1 MAGIYPPQ
9 RGHVTVE
16 GHVCPL
22 FEFVTGFEMEATGWE
37 NIRTRALLL
46 GMMPEEI
53 DRKIESIAKFSNLGE
68 FLYIPVRHYSTGM
81 YVRLAFAT
89 STAVDPQ
96 ILLLDEVMAAG
107 DVAFIESAR
116 ERMND
121 LMERASL
128 VVFATHSLDVLP
140 RFCERT
146 ILMRK
151 GCVVADGPTEDVV
164 RLYTEGPT
172 GHRTD
177 ARRLHPWRL
186 IRPTRLFTCSCRCFV
201 STNAWPRSAS
211 ASRTAG
217 PASVSRPT
225 EFEEAVEALHRPAA
239 RPLPE
244 FGDRRPAPGRAH
256 AQGADG
262 WRDGDEVITTPLT
275 FVSTNHA
282 ILYEELRPV
291 FADVDEYLCLDP
303 ESVAERITPRT
314 RAVIFVGLGGNAGRL
329 DDIAEL
335 AARAA

>member
-1 MAGIYPPQ
+1 MARILLDNVDLEFHVGAERQDTLNSVLAHRFGLRRRTVPRTVKALQNVSVSIAAGEHVGLIGHNGAGKSTLLKVMAGIYPPQ
-9 RGHVTVE
+9 RGRVIVE

-46 GMMPEEI
+46 GMMPKEI
-53 DRKIESIAKFSNLGE
+53 ERKIDSIAKFSNLGE
-68 FLYIPVRHYSTGM
+68 FLDIPVRHYSTGM

-151 GCVVADGPTEDVV
+151 GSIVADGPTEDVV
-164 RLYTEGPT
+164 RLYSEG
-172 GHRTD
+172 
-177 ARRLHPWRL
+177 
-186 IRPTRLFTCSCRCFV
+186 
-201 STNAWPRSAS
+201 
-211 ASRTAG
+211 
-217 PASVSRPT
+217 
-225 EFEEAVEALHRPAA
+225 
-239 RPLPE
+239 
-244 FGDRRPAPGRAH
+244 
-256 AQGADG
+256 
-262 WRDGDEVITTPLT
+262 
-275 FVSTNHA
+275 
-282 ILYEELRPV
+282 RPV
-291 FADVDEYLCLDP
+291 TEPTLADSTHGV
-303 ESVAERITPRT
+303 
-314 RAVIFVGLGGNAGRL
+314 
-329 DDIAEL
+329 
-335 AARAA
+335 